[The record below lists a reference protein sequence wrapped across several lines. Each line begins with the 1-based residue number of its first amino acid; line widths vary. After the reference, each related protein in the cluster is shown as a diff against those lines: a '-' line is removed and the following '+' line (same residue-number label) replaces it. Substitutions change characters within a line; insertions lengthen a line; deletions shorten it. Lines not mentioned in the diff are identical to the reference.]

1 MQNRSKN
8 YSLFKAG
15 IIGIA
20 VAGQMAFAQNAPA
33 PTPPA
38 QPQPQPQS
46 SVASAQPQQQT
57 QTQTEGAAASAYS
70 DAQKQGANPTALDY
84 LFNKKPQ
91 DGTAAKT
98 ASDLSNKIEDK
109 IKALDSM
116 NQPGF
121 EDPVTRQ
128 RFEKYLNSPESDL
141 AQIQAYN
148 QTYKA
153 VIDALRQNNPIL
165 AWQLLYKLNEYPW
178 DGGVSAE
185 LGNRIESI
193 WDAGKVQNRIS
204 SNNNA
209 LRDAIRNANWNADS
223 LSQDEQ
229 GHVGATSTAHP
240 KTVPKQTP
248 KPDTNSTDPASLA
261 ANIQFPNIPGKL
273 QATEYYLKS
282 LEAKI
287 KIKQNELKGD
297 KIAAQTKSDFADT
310 VSTLFASKRYR
321 HVIMAAN
328 FYRQLFGDGDY
339 PVTMGNQVNKSVENM
354 NSIEEGV
361 SVFDYQIRNRE
372 TAAAS
377 RTLQSA
383 FLIGDLDPAL
393 RGVPRDSKREVAK
406 YSFQV
411 QRMQNLI
418 EARDFG
424 SLEPLV
430 AEMTK
435 EVADFEPAKPLS
447 LVNAVKL
454 ESKMRMGKA
463 KLAAQKGDQ
472 AQAME
477 EFKAAAEAWPAN
489 PDLESAAS
497 VFFESQDVKN
507 QGAVEFDH
515 LVSEQNY
522 RGIFDKQLPLLA
534 AIKGDSKRED
544 QLKDALLKVKESETA
559 LEKANV
565 LQRSGDPFGAWE
577 ALEMAAKNWPEDSK
591 LNQRLAD
598 LAMRSA
604 EFVSALNKA
613 QDAETRGQFGYSLNW
628 YVNAQ
633 KFYPASQLANDGM
646 KRVSETILKKDS

>member
-1 MQNRSKN
+1 MQNHSKN
-8 YSLFKAG
+8 FRTSL
-15 IIGIA
+15 I
-20 VAGQMAFAQNAPA
+20 VCVLVGQTLTPLFAQDTPA
-33 PTPPA
+33 PVPPVQPQPPAAPPA
-38 QPQPQPQS
+38 Q
-46 SVASAQPQQQT
+46 AQPQT
-57 QTQTEGAAASAYS
+57 QTQTEGAAANAYS
-70 DAQKQGANPTALDY
+70 DAQKQAANPTALDY

-98 ASDLSNKIEDK
+98 ASDLSSKLEDK
-109 IKALDSM
+109 IKALDSL

-121 EDPVTRQ
+121 EEPVTRQ
-128 RFEKYLNSPESDL
+128 RFEKFLNSPESDP

-148 QTYKA
+148 QTYKS
-153 VIDALRQNNPIL
+153 VIEALRQNNPIL
-165 AWQLLYKLNEYPW
+165 AWRLLYKLNEYPW
-178 DGGVSAE
+178 DAGVSAE

-193 WDAGKVQNRIS
+193 WDASKTQNRIN

-209 LRDAIRNANWNADS
+209 LREAIRTANWNADG
-223 LSQDEQ
+223 LADDGQA
-229 GHVGATSTAHP
+229 HVGANTTARP
-240 KTVPKQTP
+240 KTVPKQNP
-248 KPDTNSTDPASLA
+248 KPDANANDPTAMA
-261 ANIQFPNIPGKL
+261 ANMQFPNIPGKL
-273 QATEYYLKS
+273 QAAEYYLKS
-282 LEAKI
+282 LEGKI
-287 KIKQNELKGD
+287 RIKQNELKGD

-372 TAAAS
+372 IVAAS

-383 FLIGDLDPAL
+383 FLVGDLDPAL

-406 YSFQV
+406 YAFQV

-435 EVADFEPAKPLS
+435 AVTDFEPAKPLS

-489 PDLESAAS
+489 PDLASAAS

-507 QGAVEFDH
+507 QGTAEFDR

-522 RGIFDKQLPLLA
+522 RGIFDKQLPFLA

-544 QLKDALLKVKESETA
+544 QLKEALLKVKESEMA
-559 LEKANV
+559 LEKANL
-565 LQRSGDPFGAWE
+565 LQRNGDPFGAWE
-577 ALEMAAKNWPEDSK
+577 ALEIAAKNWPEDSK

-598 LAMRSA
+598 LSMRSA

-613 QDAETRGQFGYSLNW
+613 QDAEFRGQLGYSLNW

-633 KFYPASQLANDGM
+633 KFYPASQLANDGI
-646 KRVSETILKKDS
+646 KRVGEAILKKDS